1 MKYGLTRQLHVYDV
15 EKQVGDEVFATAGD
29 YLQSQLWCQKNLKGV
44 DEGIA
49 DIYQA
54 YAWAWYA
61 LKRHGKLAGYGIAEE
76 ISLDALNDMASVVA
90 INLEAIKDDSLPL
103 LGSPTQPMK

>member
-1 MKYGLTRQLHVYDV
+1 MKYGLTRRLHVYDI

-29 YLQSQLWCQKNLKGV
+29 YLQSQLWCQKNLKGM
-44 DEGIA
+44 DGDIA

-76 ISLDALNDMASVVA
+76 ISLDALNDMASVVTV
-90 INLEAIKDDSLPL
+90 NLEAIKDDSLPL
-103 LGSPTQPMK
+103 LGSPTLPMR